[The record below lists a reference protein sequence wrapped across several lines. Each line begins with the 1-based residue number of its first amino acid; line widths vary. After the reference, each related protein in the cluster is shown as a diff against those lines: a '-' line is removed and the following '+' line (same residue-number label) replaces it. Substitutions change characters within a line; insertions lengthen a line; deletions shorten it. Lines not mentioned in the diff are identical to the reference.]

1 MNATAARGGLLA
13 LGLVIA
19 SAVLAQQTIDRNTN
33 PASTTTAV
41 ATTNE
46 PEAAASQADKML
58 KELREQGAS
67 GISPET
73 VAPYIPK
80 VWCGD
85 ISDEPTKDVCWKA
98 YRASLGY
105 YATGLTHRT
114 RVFEWQHTS
123 TVIIFWVV
131 IVLVAAGLFFAW
143 LQFQAAL
150 KPRPAAPASAGAAE
164 VVAVTTA
171 AGPGVST
178 VEFGKD
184 GFKISSPVLGVI
196 ILALSLAFF
205 YLYLVYAYPI
215 HELF

>member
-1 MNATAARGGLLA
+1 MRAVAARSALLA

-19 SAVLAQQTIDRNTN
+19 TAVLAQQTAGETKTASPAADR
-33 PASTTTAV
+33 
-41 ATTNE
+41 
-46 PEAAASQADKML
+46 ML
-58 KELREQGAS
+58 KELREQGAP

-73 VAPYIPK
+73 VAPYLPK

-85 ISDEPTKDVCWKA
+85 ISDEATRDVCWKA

-105 YATGLTHRT
+105 YATGLAHRT
-114 RVFEWQHTS
+114 QVFAWQHTS
-123 TVIIFWVV
+123 TIIIFWVV
-131 IVLVAAGLFFAW
+131 IALVAAGLFFAW
-143 LQFQAAL
+143 LQFRAAL
-150 KPRPAAPASAGAAE
+150 ELRPAAAD
-164 VVAVTTA
+164 
-171 AGPGVST
+171 VST
-178 VEFGKD
+178 VELGKD